1 MSNLKI
7 QKIEAPK
14 LNVADYGPNISAQF
28 NNIDINFQALAN
40 SDFFTGARGKGLKL
54 IDVEPTSSDTFEF
67 MEDLEFH
74 DESILEGDAGE
85 DLKNSIINAFKKYN
99 KSNTTWYVG
108 KKYVL
113 YIDNDKKVHNIYPI
127 IYTSETVGVDGN
139 TSQDNSYLDFEYVN
153 KVLTLTKSKGYPSL
167 YYDADEKKYCW
178 LINGAKTGIVAQ
190 GKDGLNGLPGPG
202 VDFDVIE
209 VETEPLTDDGF
220 YKISRV
226 YWPKYQ
232 IWQNFYLNISSED
245 GKLNAG
251 GSGYPAT
258 DIEWLSGGRD
268 EWINS
273 YGSKTFLVSRTLIE
287 YEEVAPGTGTHKKND
302 NGTYTPVSG
311 GDYVQ
316 KEIPVLHLCK
326 LIHKSALNIKQG
338 FDKVDVDPVKPDTGG
353 IIVDDNKEL
362 IDPKTDT
369 VVEEATT
376 NNSEPVLMTA
386 AITPNQTGPII
397 ATDKIAI
404 GSMAPVFS
412 TVVSDKT
419 KQEFTEAYDNN
430 KKFVNEIST
439 GKVTS
444 IQYVSNGNKHVE
456 VDLEGTLGSQIKAS
470 TAHYADDIYGV
481 YLTKEN
487 MHSLTSTISSGS
499 TTGVSLAF
507 DDINWNTAN
516 NYALR
521 CLYLKDCA
529 YANGGGIPSSGIL
542 IYNSTR
548 LDIDPSSTSGTTGTL
563 NMRYV
568 GNVGD
573 YKKGDTTADPD
584 NKDNADNVKS
594 LILNLGANGVLET
607 GGVNVGNG
615 KLSVRGDEVNI
626 TIPTTITNNLTVGA
640 EDNST
645 EVTINGPTTISDDL
659 IVEDKLTV
667 ETRTNEDKTTQ
678 THVDIG
684 TDDNQAI
691 VTINGP
697 TTIDENLTVKKS
709 ISTNIIGGLTVNDKD
724 VTPEIKFV
732 TYGTPTTNAPA
743 VTGPAGGTTT
753 GGSQTVVGDDKQE
766 VDTNNNQHET
776 VIGGDKQGT
785 TTEDPIGGIVDD
797 VHPVIPPITPDPGPT
812 PIKNEALDLA
822 NMQMVDVPQIL
833 FNIIT
838 GLYNG
843 KTWGNIDKYSNTTWV
858 SKNYELKIKP
868 FKMYPT
874 DHEIINPSNYL
885 CYHITGYIECFDPST
900 VGDNDVEGYVESN
913 IYLNRLNID
922 TIVRTKVE
930 TNSSNEIEHKDLS
943 LRIYSG
949 VRKWGED
956 DYFALPYIC
965 ENPNGTTST
974 YYDYEVHTDKILGV
988 DEITNDVDSYWEI
1001 KKSPDKN
1008 LIGKYLVIGRV
1019 NMSSINGPYLVDT
1032 VRMDANNVY
1041 RAMQSVWFTT
1051 TYYDPITQS

>member
-14 LNVADYGPNISAQF
+14 LNVADYGSKINEQF
-28 NNIDINFQALAN
+28 DNIDINFQSLAN

-54 IDVEPTSSDTFEF
+54 IEVEPTSSNTFEF
-67 MEDLEFH
+67 REDLEFH

-85 DLKNSIINAFKKYN
+85 DLKNSIINAFEKYN

-113 YIDNDKKVHNIYPI
+113 YIDNNKKVHNIYPI

-167 YYDADEKKYCW
+167 YYDADKKKYCW

-202 VDFDVIE
+202 VDFDVLE

-287 YEEVAPGTGTHKKND
+287 YEEVAPGTGTHEKNT
-302 NGTYTPVSG
+302 NGTYTEVSG
-311 GDYVQ
+311 GNYVQ

-326 LIHKSALNIKQG
+326 IIHKSADNIKQG

-386 AITPNQTGPII
+386 AIAPNQTGPII

-412 TVVSDKT
+412 TVVSDET
-419 KQEFTEAYDNN
+419 KQKFTEAYDNN

-444 IQYVSNGNKHVE
+444 IQYVSNGNKLVE
-456 VDLEGTLGSQIKAS
+456 VSMEGSLGSQIQAA
-470 TAHYADDIYGV
+470 TAYYADDIYGV

-529 YANGGGIPSSGIL
+529 YAKGGGIPNSGIL
-542 IYNSTR
+542 IYNSTW
-548 LDIDPSSTSGTTGTL
+548 LDSDSSSTNGTTGTL

-584 NKDNADNVKS
+584 KVDTDNVKS

-607 GGVNVGNG
+607 GGVDVGNG
-615 KLSVRGDEVNI
+615 KLSVKRDEVKGDKVNI
-626 TIPTTITNNLTVGA
+626 TIPTTITNNLTVEG
-640 EDNST
+640 S
-645 EVTINGPTTISDDL
+645 TTISGDL
-659 IVEDKLTV
+659 DVGDGKLSV
-667 ETRTNEDKTTQ
+667 KDGG
-678 THVDIG
+678 VDITG
-684 TDDNQAI
+684 T
-691 VTINGP
+691 

-709 ISTNIIGGLTVNDKD
+709 TTINENLTVNNSISTNVIGGLAANDNDIAPK
-724 VTPEIKFV
+724 IKFV

-766 VDTNNNQHET
+766 VDANNNQHET
-776 VIGGDKQGT
+776 VIDGDKQGT

-843 KTWGNIDKYSNTTWV
+843 KTWDNIDKYSNTTWV

-988 DEITNDVDSYWEI
+988 DGITNDVDSYWEI
-1001 KKSPDKN
+1001 KKSPDNN
-1008 LIGKYLVIGRV
+1008 LTEKYLVIGRV

-1051 TYYDPITQS
+1051 TYYDPDTQS